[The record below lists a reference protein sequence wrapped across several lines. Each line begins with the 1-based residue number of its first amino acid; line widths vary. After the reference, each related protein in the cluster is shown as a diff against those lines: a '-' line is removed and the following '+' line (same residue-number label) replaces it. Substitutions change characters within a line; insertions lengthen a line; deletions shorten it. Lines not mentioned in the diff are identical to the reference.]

1 MELVKNE
8 TKLPNIRVLWRMQ
21 GGGGFA
27 MALSKAWMLADDGN
41 SRRLML
47 AFGDLYRKYELLVEK
62 KE

>member
-8 TKLPNIRVLWRMQ
+8 VPTASIKVLFRMQ

-27 MALSKAWMLADDGN
+27 MALSKAWMLADEGN

-47 AFGDLYRKYELLVEK
+47 AFGDLYRKFETLT
-62 KE
+62 KEGR